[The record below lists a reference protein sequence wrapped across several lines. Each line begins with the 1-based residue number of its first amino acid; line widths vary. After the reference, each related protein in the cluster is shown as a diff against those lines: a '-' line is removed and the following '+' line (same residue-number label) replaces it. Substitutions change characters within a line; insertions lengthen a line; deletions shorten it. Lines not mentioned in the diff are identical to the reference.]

1 MSAQT
6 SYNQKMSHGVAGGLY
21 DLTNHTVDTR
31 TNEETDGKTALP
43 IETSNSNGGRQAG

>member
-31 TNEETDGKTALP
+31 TNEETDGKVRFGLGVVAGTA
-43 IETSNSNGGRQAG
+43 AG